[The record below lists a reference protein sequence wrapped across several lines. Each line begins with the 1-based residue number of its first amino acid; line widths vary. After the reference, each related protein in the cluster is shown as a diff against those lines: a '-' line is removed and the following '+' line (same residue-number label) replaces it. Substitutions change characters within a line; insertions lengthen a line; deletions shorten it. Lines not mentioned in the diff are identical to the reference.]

1 MAYYMTASLNIT
13 DPSWIESYGPAVHAL
28 VEQHGG
34 GRYIAQSTEV
44 TVVEGDGPAPSV
56 TVIIEF
62 PDKAA
67 AEAWYNDDAY
77 KPWMEARQAGSTGTA
92 LMFEGL

>member
-1 MAYYMTASLNIT
+1 VSVYVTANLTIT
-13 DPSWIESYGPAVHAL
+13 DPSWVETYIPAVHDL
-28 VEQHGG
+28 VAKHG

-56 TVIIEF
+56 SVIVEF
-62 PDKAA
+62 PDRAA

-77 KPWMEARQAGSTGTA
+77 KPWLEARQARSTGTA
-92 LMFEGL
+92 LMFDGG

>member
-1 MAYYMTASLNIT
+1 MAFYMTASLNIT
-13 DPSWIESYGPAVHAL
+13 DPSWVETYIPTVHDL
-28 VEQHGG
+28 VAKHG

-56 TVIIEF
+56 AVILEF
-62 PDKAA
+62 PDRAA

-77 KPWMEARQAGSTGTA
+77 KPWLEARQAGSTGTA
-92 LMFEGL
+92 LMFDGG

>member
-1 MAYYMTASLNIT
+1 VSVYVTANLTIT
-13 DPSWIESYGPAVHAL
+13 DPSWVETYIPAVHDL
-28 VEQHGG
+28 VAKHG

-56 TVIIEF
+56 SVILEF
-62 PDKAA
+62 PDRAA

-77 KPWMEARQAGSTGTA
+77 KPWLEARQAGSTGTA
-92 LMFEGL
+92 LLFDGV

>member
-1 MAYYMTASLNIT
+1 MSVYVTANLTIT
-13 DPSWIESYGPAVHAL
+13 DPSWVEAYIPAVHAL
-28 VEQHGG
+28 VEQHG

-56 TVIIEF
+56 SVILEF
-62 PDKAA
+62 PDRAA

-77 KPWMEARQAGSTGTA
+77 KPWLEARQAGSTSQA
-92 LMFEGL
+92 LLFDGV